1 MHLFGTNRDEVDTM
15 RKHALLAGLGA
26 IVAPVAAWADE
37 APARPKSVFD
47 GDYVIV
53 GVGLAAVPSYE
64 GSDDGSALPLIGAT
78 GEIGGV
84 GFTIRGPS
92 LSLDIVNIDIAP
104 DISIGFS
111 PQVRYRSN
119 RNGGIKD
126 EVVARLG
133 KLDGVVEAGGRI
145 GIGFDELLSR
155 KDKLSMGVSV
165 RWDAS
170 GKGSG
175 YVVTPSATYRLPLN
189 RHQAI
194 GILVST
200 QFVNG
205 DYADYNY
212 AISQQG
218 SLDSGLPVFDAK
230 GGFKEWSIGFG
241 AAQDLSGD
249 VLDGGFAVA
258 AGVIYSRLNGSAA
271 KTPITSMR
279 GSRDQWFTGAGL
291 AYIF

>member
-1 MHLFGTNRDEVDTM
+1 M

-26 IVAPVAAWADE
+26 MVVPAAALAE
-37 APARPKSVFD
+37 EPPARPKSVFD

-53 GVGLAAVPSYE
+53 GVGIAAAPSYE
-64 GSDDGSALPLIGAT
+64 GSDNGRALPLIGAT
-78 GEIGGV
+78 GEVKGV

-92 LSLDIVNIDIAP
+92 LSLDLVSIDIAP
-104 DISIGFS
+104 DIAVGFS
-111 PQVRYRSN
+111 TQVRYRSN
-119 RNGGIKD
+119 RTGKVRD

-189 RHQAI
+189 RHQAV

-212 AISQQG
+212 AISEQG
-218 SLDSGLPVFDAK
+218 SMDSGLPVFDAK

-249 VLDGGFAVA
+249 VLDGGFSIA
-258 AGVIYSRLNGSAA
+258 AGVIYSRLKGSAA
-271 KTPITSMR
+271 RTPITSMR
-279 GSRDQWFTGAGL
+279 GSRDQWFAGAGV
-291 AYIF
+291 AHIF

>member
-1 MHLFGTNRDEVDTM
+1 MK
-15 RKHALLAGLGA
+15 KHALLAGLGA

-53 GVGLAAVPSYE
+53 GVGIASAPTYE
-64 GSDDGSALPLIGAT
+64 GSDDARALPLIGAT
-78 GEIGGV
+78 GEIKGI

-92 LSLDIVNIDIAP
+92 LSLDLVNIDIAP

-119 RNGGIKD
+119 RSGGIKD

-145 GIGFDELLSR
+145 SVGFDELVSR
-155 KDKLSMGVSV
+155 KDRLSMGVSM
-165 RWDAS
+165 RWDVS

-175 YVVTPSATYRLPLN
+175 YTVSPSATYRLPLN
-189 RHQAI
+189 RSQAI
-194 GILVST
+194 GIRVAT
-200 QFVNG
+200 QFVSG

-218 SLDSGLPVFDAK
+218 SSDSGLPVFDAK
-230 GGFKEWSIGFG
+230 GGFNEWSVGLG

-249 VLDGGFAVA
+249 ILDGGFSIAG
-258 AGVIYSRLNGSAA
+258 GVIYTRLVSSAA
-271 KTPITSMR
+271 KTPITSER
-279 GSRDQWFTGAGL
+279 GSRDQWMIGAGL
-291 AYIF
+291 AYLF